1 MDNAANS
8 QDADPARSACVLFT
22 AFEPSGDDHASAVIA
37 ELHARHPD
45 MRIYAWGGPRMGA
58 AGATIVERTGDD
70 AVMGLPGIE
79 KIREHQRMNK
89 RIEQW
94 LDEHDVAV
102 HVPVDSPAAN
112 FPLCAAAKQ
121 RGIKVVHLVAP
132 QIWAWGPWRIGKL
145 RRLTDLV
152 LCLLPFEE
160 GWFTTRGVPARF
172 IGHPIFDKATCNQTL
187 DAAGAEFPSGSPRLA
202 IMPGSRP
209 AEWHKNFPL
218 LLDVFE
224 ALGESKPGRVGVV
237 AATNDV
243 AKAELERI
251 ARERG
256 GMPDHLQIVV
266 NATDAVVRWCDLA
279 LVVSGTVTLQIA
291 KQCRPMIAV
300 YKSSRWL
307 YQLIGRW
314 VVSTRYFTLPNLIA
328 GREVI
333 HEFVPHFGGPAP
345 VTAAAAALLAD
356 EDAMERQRRELLRVT
371 EKFKGR
377 SAAAA
382 AADAIEDVLGICTAS
397 RTA

>member
-1 MDNAANS
+1 
-8 QDADPARSACVLFT
+8 
-22 AFEPSGDDHASAVIA
+22 
-37 ELHARHPD
+37 
-45 MRIYAWGGPRMGA
+45 
-58 AGATIVERTGDD
+58 
-70 AVMGLPGIE
+70 
-79 KIREHQRMNK
+79 
-89 RIEQW
+89 
-94 LDEHDVAV
+94 
-102 HVPVDSPAAN
+102 
-112 FPLCAAAKQ
+112 
-121 RGIKVVHLVAP
+121 
-132 QIWAWGPWRIGKL
+132 
-145 RRLTDLV
+145 
-152 LCLLPFEE
+152 
-160 GWFTTRGVPARF
+160 
-172 IGHPIFDKATCNQTL
+172 
-187 DAAGAEFPSGSPRLA
+187 
-202 IMPGSRP
+202 
-209 AEWHKNFPL
+209 
-218 LLDVFE
+218 
-224 ALGESKPGRVGVV
+224 
-237 AATNDV
+237 
-243 AKAELERI
+243 
-251 ARERG
+251 
-256 GMPDHLQIVV
+256 MPDHLQIVV

-333 HEFVPHFGGPAP
+333 REFVPHFGGPAP